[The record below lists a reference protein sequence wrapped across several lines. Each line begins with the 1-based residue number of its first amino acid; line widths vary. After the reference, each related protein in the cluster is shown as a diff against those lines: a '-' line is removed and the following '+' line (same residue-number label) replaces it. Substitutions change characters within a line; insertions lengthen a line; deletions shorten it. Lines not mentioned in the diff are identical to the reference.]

1 MGNAE
6 GIHRRD
12 QMIAEL
18 KKELGG
24 YIQGQKVDA
33 ERIERLQTD
42 HNNAC
47 RTIKELLKK
56 RDLADAKNEDACN
69 TIADLL
75 AQVESLQIANENI
88 CTGDDSLRERFQNLQ
103 EANKHLI
110 IQNDGLSVN
119 VREMANK
126 KNRAES
132 DLFEAHANILRL
144 QKKIEKLKKK
154 NKHLLRALSC

>member
-12 QMIAEL
+12 QVIAEL
-18 KKELGG
+18 KKELDVH
-24 YIQGQKVDA
+24 IQGQKVDA

-47 RTIKELLKK
+47 RTIKDLLKK
-56 RDLADAKNEDACN
+56 RDLADAKHADACK

-75 AQVESLQIANENI
+75 VQVESLQIANENI

-110 IQNDGLSVN
+110 IQKDTQVDT
-119 VREMANK
+119 
-126 KNRAES
+126 NRV
-132 DLFEAHANILRL
+132 LL
-144 QKKIEKLKKK
+144 QHRDEIKSISLKDRALIQKQNKKIEKLKKK
-154 NKHLLRALSC
+154 NKLLLRALSC

>member
-1 MGNAE
+1 MGNTE

-12 QMIAEL
+12 QVIAEL
-18 KKELGG
+18 KKELDVH
-24 YIQGQKVDA
+24 IQRQKVDA

-47 RTIKELLKK
+47 RTIKDLLNK
-56 RDLADAKNEDACN
+56 RDLADAKNEDACK

-103 EANKHLI
+103 EANKSLI
-110 IQNDGLSVN
+110 IQNDVLRKEKQIILEKRLDAAQEVSNACVTI
-119 VREMANK
+119 RKQNK
-126 KNRAES
+126 K
-132 DLFEAHANILRL
+132 I
-144 QKKIEKLKKK
+144 KKLKKK
-154 NKHLLRALSC
+154 NKLLVKVASC